1 MAAGQI
7 PPGDSRLL
15 GTTLSDR
22 YVLRSVL
29 GRGAFATTFLADD
42 ERLNLP
48 VVIKLLGTDG
58 PEAIE
63 LFRKEIVLTR
73 GLEHPNIVR
82 ALDAVF
88 RPGQTYSVTEW
99 IDGKDLGEILDRAGP
114 LGTSA
119 SLQVATGIAETLA
132 YVHGKG
138 HLHRDLKPS
147 NVLIPGW
154 PSAPKYR
161 NPKILDFGVAGRL
174 FDGHTQ
180 LGAVFGTPRYMSPE
194 QLRGEAQT
202 PATDVYGL
210 GLLLFEMLTGNVP
223 QSRAGEAMSL
233 FRAILEEELPEQE
246 VEGIQPELA
255 KLIRRCLRR
264 KPEERPSIQ
273 AVIEE
278 LERLQTPHVEATR
291 IRAAAAE
298 SPQIEGMTDEMAVRP
313 STPVAKFASR
323 KLVWL
328 IIPGAAVVAVVLV
341 FFPFPTRVR
350 GLIFVGGL
358 LLMLASIVG
367 GLWLRKWLGR
377 NSTAKE
383 QAYDLALG
391 AKARV
396 DLTAT
401 IALQL
406 DDLVTRLRGLDEK
419 ILAGTVALMLDEYG
433 RATEAKDRQSALMN
447 VVTLSE
453 KLTQRLSPWYVRYKD
468 AIASAV
474 AVLGAVSGLL
484 AAITSLLGVHK
495 H

>member
-42 ERLNLP
+42 ETLDRP
-48 VVIKLLGTDG
+48 VVIKLLNGASPD
-58 PEAIE
+58 AVE

-73 GLEHPNIVR
+73 GLEHPNIIR

-174 FDGHTQ
+174 SGGHTQ
-180 LGAVFGTPRYMSPE
+180 IGAVFGTPRYMSPE

-223 QSRAGEAMSL
+223 RSRAGEAMSL
-233 FRAILEEELPEQE
+233 FRAILEEELPEGE
-246 VEGIQPELA
+246 AEGIQPELA
-255 KLIRRCLRR
+255 RLIRCCLRR
-264 KPEERPSIQ
+264 KPEERPSIRG
-273 AVIEE
+273 VIEE
-278 LERLQTPHVEATR
+278 LERLQAPHVEAASTG
-291 IRAAAAE
+291 AGTAGF
-298 SPQIEGMTDEMAVRP
+298 PQIKGMKDEMVVRP
-313 STPVAKFASR
+313 STPVAKVASR
-323 KLVWL
+323 KLAWL
-328 IIPGAAVVAVVLV
+328 IIPGAAVVAAVFV

-350 GLIFVGGL
+350 GFIFVGGL

-377 NSTAKE
+377 NSAAKE

-447 VVTLSE
+447 VVSLSE
-453 KLTQRLSPWYVRYKD
+453 KLTQRLSPWYVRNKEV
-468 AIASAV
+468 IASAV